1 MKNKIIPTFIVKRYF
16 VFFVTN
22 NKTNINIKIREILN
36 GIFLNIVK
44 LCIYMVHQKDKIQL
58 IVLKSKGII
67 KILKN

>member
-1 MKNKIIPTFIVKRYF
+1 MKNKIIPIFIVKRYF

-44 LCIYMVHQKDKIQL
+44 LCIYG
-58 IVLKSKGII
+58 SSEG
-67 KILKN
+67 